1 MWIWIL
7 ILIAII
13 LVLTMVVTTKYHLRP
28 KDGRGEHIRDFI
40 KAHEHLQENY
50 DEIMNEIKKAIT

>member
-1 MWIWIL
+1 
-7 ILIAII
+7 
-13 LVLTMVVTTKYHLRP
+13 MVVTTKYHLRP

-50 DEIMNEIKKAIT
+50 DEIMNEIKKTII